1 MRRLYTA
8 LALLTYASL
17 PVLANWMIGNVGTP
31 IPNGPHVIPV
41 GFGLYAP
48 SGVLCAGAALAMRDL
63 VQELAGRRG
72 AIGAIGAGAAISY
85 LVASPLIALASACA
99 FLVSELLDFAVYT
112 PLRSRGRV
120 YWAVGA
126 SNTVG
131 LVVDTLV
138 FLGLAQ
144 LLTPALF
151 AGQVVGKVWMTLL
164 ALALL
169 WAVRLMGLRMAHSAP
184 QGMI

>member
-8 LALLTYASL
+8 LALAIYASL

-31 IPNGPHVIPV
+31 IPSGPHVIPV

-72 AIGAIGAGAAISY
+72 AVLAILVGACISY
-85 LVASPLIALASACA
+85 LVASPFIALASAVA
-99 FLVSELLDFAVYT
+99 FLLSEALDFGVYT
-112 PLRSRGRV
+112 PLRQRGQI
-120 YWAVGA
+120 YAAVAA
-126 SNTVG
+126 SNTAG
-131 LVVDTLV
+131 LLVDTAV
-138 FLGLAQ
+138 FLGLSG
-144 LLTPALF
+144 LLTPGLF

-169 WAVRLMGLRMAHSAP
+169 WGARRVGRNNVHVGFEAA
-184 QGMI
+184 

>member
-8 LALLTYASL
+8 LALATYAAL

-31 IPNGPHVIPV
+31 IPDGPHVIPV

-72 AIGAIGAGAAISY
+72 AILAILTGALISY
-85 LVASPLIALASACA
+85 LVASPFIALASAVA
-99 FLVSELLDFAVYT
+99 FLLSEALDLVVYT
-112 PLRSRGRV
+112 PLRERGRI
-120 YWAVGA
+120 YSAVFA

-131 LVVDTLV
+131 LLVDTLT

-144 LLTPALF
+144 LLTPELF
-151 AGQVVGKVWMTLL
+151 AGQLVGKLWVTLL

-169 WAVRLMGLRMAHSAP
+169 WLERQRRGLADA
-184 QGMI
+184 GG

>member
-1 MRRLYTA
+1 LKRLYTA
-8 LALLTYASL
+8 LALLTYAAL
-17 PVLANWMIGNVGTP
+17 PILANWMIGNVGTP

-41 GFGLYAP
+41 GFGLFAP

-85 LVASPLIALASACA
+85 LVASPVIALASAVA
-99 FLVSELLDFAVYT
+99 FLLSELLDFAVYS
-112 PLRSRGRV
+112 PLRTRGRV

-131 LVVDTLV
+131 LLADTLV
-138 FLGLAQ
+138 FLGMAG
-144 LLTPALF
+144 LLTPGLF

-164 ALALL
+164 ALVLL
-169 WAVRLMGLRMAHSAP
+169 WVMRRTQRQAAHA
-184 QGMI
+184 

>member
-1 MRRLYTA
+1 LKRLYTA
-8 LALLTYASL
+8 LALLTYAAL
-17 PVLANWMIGNVGTP
+17 PILANWMIGNVGTP

-41 GFGLYAP
+41 GFGLFAP

-85 LVASPLIALASACA
+85 LVASPVIALASAVA
-99 FLVSELLDFAVYT
+99 FLLSELLDFAVYS
-112 PLRSRGRV
+112 PLRTRGRV

-131 LVVDTLV
+131 LLVDSAV
-138 FLGLAQ
+138 FLGMAG
-144 LLTPALF
+144 LLTPGLF

-164 ALALL
+164 ALAIL
-169 WAVRLMGLRMAHSAP
+169 WGTRRTRRQAAHA
-184 QGMI
+184 